1 MENDF
6 YEYDYDGIK
15 LELHY
20 ETEGADS
27 SVGIFN
33 QQVFLISI
41 IHKGDDIT
49 DLVGKTTFDFLE
61 SELVEYLYA

>member
-15 LELHY
+15 LQLLY
-20 ETEGADS
+20 ETEGADPT
-27 SVGIFN
+27 VGIFN
-33 QQVFLISI
+33 KQVFLLSV

-49 DLVGKTTFDFLE
+49 DLIGKPTFDFLE
-61 SELVEYLYA
+61 SELVEYVYG